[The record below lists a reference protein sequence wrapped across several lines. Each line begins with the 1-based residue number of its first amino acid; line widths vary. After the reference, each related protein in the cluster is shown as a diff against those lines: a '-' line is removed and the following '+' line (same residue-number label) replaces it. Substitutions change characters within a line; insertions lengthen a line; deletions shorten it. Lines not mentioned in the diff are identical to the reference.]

1 VGAQEGEVDDM
12 PAPVNPLMPGQKP
25 KGDVQIKDDKLA
37 DKKDNEYGSYIHG
50 VRLCNI

>member
-1 VGAQEGEVDDM
+1 MYEVYHKRTGKIIGKRKTRS
-12 PAPVNPLMPGQKP
+12 AAW
-25 KGDVQIKDDKLA
+25 KLA